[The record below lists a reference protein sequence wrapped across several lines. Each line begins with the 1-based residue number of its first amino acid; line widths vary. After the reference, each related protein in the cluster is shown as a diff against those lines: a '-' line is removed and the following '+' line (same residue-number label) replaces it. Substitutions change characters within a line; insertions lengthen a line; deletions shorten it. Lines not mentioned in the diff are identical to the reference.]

1 MSGTRNDQP
10 EGPKVRRLSDAVRR
24 VRVAEAER
32 MDAFAD
38 LHDAEKARLEML
50 AEELAGVFA
59 EIARDDDYFIVQLTG
74 SSPPRLWID
83 PTAHVVIGRD
93 RRTYRFLKD
102 TRLGRV
108 VLAETAN
115 LQSMADSVTDYMA
128 ERVVERD
135 RAKDSDLFLA
145 RLRLA
150 LLPRGTIETA
160 AAQPTY
166 APAPAAA
173 MPSAPAAPAAAAPAA
188 PQPAAAPAQSVW
200 TPPPAK
206 GESAGIWMLITFLFG
221 VAAGAIGLIAYA
233 WLKLGG

>member
-1 MSGTRNDQP
+1 MSGSRSDQP

-38 LHDAEKARLEML
+38 LHDAEKARLGML
-50 AEELAGVFA
+50 TDELAGVFG
-59 EIARDDDYFIVQLTG
+59 EIARDDDYFIAQLAG

-108 VLAETAN
+108 VLAETAD
-115 LQSMADSVTDYMA
+115 LGSMADSVTDYIA

-150 LLPRGTIETA
+150 LLPRGSVMEM
-160 AAQPTY
+160 Q
-166 APAPAAA
+166 APPPAAA
-173 MPSAPAAPAAAAPAA
+173 APSAQPAPPAAAAPAA
-188 PQPAAAPAQSVW
+188 SRPVAGAWSPRPAP
-200 TPPPAK
+200 
-206 GESAGIWMLITFLFG
+206 GESAGLWMLIAFLFG
-221 VAAGAIGLIAYA
+221 IAAGAIGLIAYA
-233 WLKLGG
+233 WLRLGG